1 MIERERIE
9 AIIKASIGELMN
21 ATLEDDLWQV
31 NIRIP
36 KNIDAR
42 LRALKSAFPG
52 MHLVKRNGSDILV
65 TIPVNKHGRRNGRGT
80 DSRRALTPSL
90 PRAVVTPEAREM
102 LLQRIVELYE
112 SFFDEPGEVM
122 RLDDQHYRLTFAGD
136 MTYPYQ
142 HPLISLLPSM
152 IPDLTPVAVSTEH
165 FGTQK
170 KTTIYLSMTDER
182 PKGPGHGIAVFIDGS
197 HRDGVGAY
205 GVCYYR
211 GGHPTGYLVGAVN
224 GLDSNATELMAF
236 LQALAHLDDTAQNV
250 TLYTDST
257 YVLDWTKGE
266 GQRWMERAISRHI
279 TVNVQLIKRDSNPS
293 AHQLAYNF
301 LSRLFI

>member
-1 MIERERIE
+1 VIERERIE
-9 AIIKASIGELMN
+9 AIIKASIGELIS
-21 ATLEDDLWQV
+21 ATLEDDLWKV
-31 NIRIP
+31 NVRIP

-42 LRALKSAFPG
+42 LRALKSAFPA
-52 MHLVKRNGSDILV
+52 MQLLKRDGTDVWV
-65 TIPVNKHGRRNGRGT
+65 TIPVSKLGRRSGRAVNHN
-80 DSRRALTPSL
+80 RLTPTNPL
-90 PRAVVTPEAREM
+90 GAVVTPEAREM
-102 LLQRIVELYE
+102 LLRRIVELYQTL
-112 SFFDEPGEVM
+112 FDEPSEVV

-136 MTYPYQ
+136 MTYPYS
-142 HPLISLLPSM
+142 HPLLALLPSM

-165 FGTQK
+165 FGTHK
-170 KTTIYLSMTDER
+170 RTTLYLSTADER
-182 PKGPGHGIAVFIDGS
+182 PKGPGHGIAVYIDGS

-224 GLDSNATELMAF
+224 GLDSNAAELMAF
-236 LQALAHLDDTAQNV
+236 LQALAHLDDTAHNV

-279 TVNVQLIKRDSNPS
+279 TVNVQLIKREANPT
-293 AHQLAYNF
+293 AHQLAYSF
-301 LSRLFI
+301 LNRLFA

>member
-1 MIERERIE
+1 VIERERIE
-9 AIIKASIGELMN
+9 AIIKASIGELMS

-42 LRALKSAFPG
+42 LRALKSAFPA
-52 MHLVKRNGSDILV
+52 MYLVKRDGSDIWV
-65 TIPVNKHGRRNGRGT
+65 TIPVNKNGRRNGRGNGN
-80 DSRRALTPSL
+80 RRALTPSL
-90 PRAVVTPEAREM
+90 PRAAVTPEAREM
-102 LLQRIVELYE
+102 LLQRIVELYK
-112 SFFDEPGEVM
+112 SVFDEPGEVM
-122 RLDDQHYRLTFAGD
+122 RLDDHHYRLTFTGD

-142 HPLISLLPSM
+142 HPLIALLPSL

-170 KTTIYLSMTDER
+170 RTTIYLSTADER

-211 GGHPTGYLVGAVN
+211 GGHPTGYLVGAVS